1 MLDDFGDSLVIFD
14 GSLKI
19 WLLGLREH
27 LQEALYLMEKTY
39 GSLKTSFCCSLMI
52 LAEYCFFVGGFGG
65 R

>member
-1 MLDDFGDSLVIFD
+1 LFGELFEEFSWMLDDFGDILVIFD

-39 GSLKTSFCCSLMI
+39 GSLKTPQ
-52 LAEYCFFVGGFGG
+52 
-65 R
+65 

>member
-1 MLDDFGDSLVIFD
+1 MLDDFGDILVIFD

-39 GSLKTSFCCSLMI
+39 GSLKTPQ
-52 LAEYCFFVGGFGG
+52 
-65 R
+65 